1 MHLAICKNT
10 LFTKVF
16 EKFFNEILFWRTVCT
31 ISLFYLKHFG
41 FPGNEMAL
49 REDVLTASFL
59 QMSNFCTET
68 QFHLINCLLLEKKLF
83 AKNIKKNPQW
93 AIWPTGD
100 FFWPL
105 IPNLLLRAS
114 FCANKKFQAYYG
126 KTAVFRFDVESREK
140 NIVPIKKTNKKQRFW
155 RFFGS
160 SGCNWI
166 SLLFV
171 SFKCFVTLAFHAFG
185 DW

>member
-1 MHLAICKNT
+1 MHLAICKVT
-10 LFTKVF
+10 LFTKAL
-16 EKFFNEILFWRTVCT
+16 ENFFNEILFWRTVCT

-41 FPGNEMAL
+41 FPGKEMAL

-83 AKNIKKNPQW
+83 AKNTKKNPQW

-100 FFWPL
+100 FFLTPH
-105 IPNLLLRAS
+105 PKLLLHAS

-140 NIVPIKKTNKKQRFW
+140 KYC
-155 RFFGS
+155 S
-160 SGCNWI
+160 Y
-166 SLLFV
+166 
-171 SFKCFVTLAFHAFG
+171 
-185 DW
+185 

>member
-41 FPGNEMAL
+41 FPGKEMAL
-49 REDVLTASFL
+49 REDVLTASVL
-59 QMSNFCTET
+59 QMSNFCAET

-83 AKNIKKNPQW
+83 AKNIKKIPSGPNGPLG
-93 AIWPTGD
+93 I

-105 IPNLLLRAS
+105 IPNLFCVRHFALIKNSRRITERQPYFVLTWRAV
-114 FCANKKFQAYYG
+114 K
-126 KTAVFRFDVESREK
+126 K
-140 NIVPIKKTNKKQRFW
+140 NIVPNKKTSKKTMFFAFFW
-155 RFFGS
+155 KF
-160 SGCNWI
+160 WPQ
-166 SLLFV
+166 L
-171 SFKCFVTLAFHAFG
+171 
-185 DW
+185 D